1 MKKSLVAAALVLSL
15 TAPSC
20 LGPDNLYRSVH
31 NWNAELSDQDWVN
44 EVVFLGMII
53 IPVYQFAWL
62 GDVVILNTIDYWTGK
77 DTIKDPGPFPGFKRK
92 DV

>member
-1 MKKSLVAAALVLSL
+1 MKKSLIAAALVLSL
-15 TAPSC
+15 TSSSC

-31 NWNAELSDQDWVN
+31 NWNAGLSEQDWVN

-62 GDVVILNTIDYWTGK
+62 GDVLILNTIDYWTGK

-92 DV
+92 DA